1 MPSDTNVQAR
11 FYVGASTK
19 YYRRLDGGCC
29 RLLELLYNT
38 LKQKV
43 LEADY
48 ILADESPIKVLDSDK
63 KGSTH
68 QGYQWVYHNPIN
80 KLVLFNYRKGRGQ
93 HGSKELLAHYRGY
106 LQCDGYVAY
115 DKIGAVPKITLAGC
129 LVHAR
134 RKFHD
139 ALDSDKIIIS
149 GIFYNI
155 LILSALIY

>member
-1 MPSDTNVQAR
+1 M
-11 FYVGASTK
+11 
-19 YYRRLDGGCC
+19 
-29 RLLELLYNT
+29 
-38 LKQKV
+38 
-43 LEADY
+43 EADY

-93 HGSKELLAHYRGY
+93 HGPKELLAHYRGY

-139 ALDSDKIIIS
+139 ALDSDKIKDAKAMV
-149 GIFYNI
+149 IFRQIYLEERNI
-155 LILSALIY
+155 KEQAGQNHELRKTWRDKQIRPQLKNIKK